1 VLPLILFLSAIY
13 DEKRTTYAPTPE
25 TVREAGEALIVGM
38 GDGSIRDRSGKVY
51 KPSTIRSY
59 AASLEK
65 HIYPELGARK
75 LSSITYPDL
84 QDFVDRLASEGLDG
98 STIRNTVNSLRR
110 VFKKHRYSI
119 PVNPT
124 TGLEII
130 AARNKPKQ
138 IVSPDDAARM
148 LNALPPED
156 RAFWG
161 TAFYAGLRNGELQ
174 ALRIEDVELFE
185 GWGLLHVEQ
194 SWDKVEGFTDPKSKA
209 GKRTIPIPEPL
220 YAILEEHLVKLG
232 RTEGLIFGQ
241 SETKPYS
248 YNAVGSGLSGS
259 GAKLTFRPYNSMRR
273 GTRTSPT

>member
-110 VFKKHRYSI
+110 IFKKHRYSI

-209 GKRTIPIPEPL
+209 GKRTIPIP
-220 YAILEEHLVKLG
+220 
-232 RTEGLIFGQ
+232 
-241 SETKPYS
+241 
-248 YNAVGSGLSGS
+248 
-259 GAKLTFRPYNSMRR
+259 
-273 GTRTSPT
+273 